1 MVSVFYLKQS
11 STKFPANIVIT
22 DNDIRTS
29 NILAIDAAEA
39 SKDSFTIERN
49 NCHGSMVATP
59 VGTVDPSKPVYVF
72 NGTVYTVTE
81 DNYYTFFDEKGNLN
95 SSIKM
100 GDTLK
105 FVGTFTDKLM
115 LITSGV
121 KIIGNDAKFIN
132 SMFKVTTSHA
142 WIENVT
148 IINKNSTSE
157 NRWGVYIVDTNQVK
171 LF

>member
-1 MVSVFYLKQS
+1 
-11 STKFPANIVIT
+11 
-22 DNDIRTS
+22 
-29 NILAIDAAEA
+29 
-39 SKDSFTIERN
+39 
-49 NCHGSMVATP
+49 MVATP
-59 VGTVDPSKPVYVF
+59 EGTIDPSKPTYVF

-95 SSIKM
+95 SSIDM

-171 LF
+171 LLNNNISVADKNAAYAVYIYRSGNVEIINNTLSSGGNYLTYTILGYGAEKL